1 MRRPAASRSGYGS
14 RIPRWPS
21 RFRMMA
27 KALIQRPPA
36 TVRGSRTCATG
47 SRRWVGRSS
56 YAARRRL
63 ARRSKGAFPSNPA
76 NPDKIPAPSEFGTVT
91 GLRGFSMQAYQSAPC
106 LYCGASWNPPG
117 AQACVKCH
125 NPLPA
130 AQAGYQ
136 APFPG
141 PQTAAVPVANR
152 GFYRSP
158 LRTFLFA
165 LVASDAYLVWWAFQ
179 LLGFAQ
185 RERFPKSGSPWWV
198 LFPFVDLVYTS
209 RAFKGT
215 AAAEKAA
222 LGTSSL
228 SLPLANLGFI
238 GALVLSRVTTNI
250 YGTT

>member
-1 MRRPAASRSGYGS
+1 
-14 RIPRWPS
+14 
-21 RFRMMA
+21 
-27 KALIQRPPA
+27 
-36 TVRGSRTCATG
+36 
-47 SRRWVGRSS
+47 
-56 YAARRRL
+56 
-63 ARRSKGAFPSNPA
+63 
-76 NPDKIPAPSEFGTVT
+76 
-91 GLRGFSMQAYQSAPC
+91 MQAYQSAPC
-106 LYCGASWNPPG
+106 LYCGATWNPPG

-198 LFPFVDLVYTS
+198 LFPFVDLVYIS

-215 AAAEKAA
+215 AEAEKAA

-250 YGTT
+250 YGTTGFVIDLVIALTFAGVLTLVQRSANRYQAAAHPELGPAPTGMAGRYTWGEIVALIIGAILTLLLVSGDLLPS

>member
-1 MRRPAASRSGYGS
+1 
-14 RIPRWPS
+14 
-21 RFRMMA
+21 
-27 KALIQRPPA
+27 
-36 TVRGSRTCATG
+36 
-47 SRRWVGRSS
+47 
-56 YAARRRL
+56 
-63 ARRSKGAFPSNPA
+63 
-76 NPDKIPAPSEFGTVT
+76 
-91 GLRGFSMQAYQSAPC
+91 MQAYQSAPC

-158 LRTFLFA
+158 LRTFIFA

-198 LFPFVDLVYTS
+198 LFPFVDLVYIS

-215 AAAEKAA
+215 AEAEKAA

-250 YGTT
+250 YGTTGFVIDLVIALTFAGVLTLVQRSANRYQAAAHPELGPAPTGMAGRYTWGEIVALIIGAILTLLLVSGDLLPS